1 MNNEL
6 NTRTPSDVEQTEAP
20 QTNTDA
26 AEALGLDAQPAVA
39 PARAGAQSPL
49 AHNGQ
54 SDMDAQDAHREYLQE
69 ARLLV
74 DRQTDA
80 LFAEVERA
88 LAAASS
94 GATGGQQAQTQRGEH
109 TLTVTSGTRSVEFAV
124 EAITDLPEGAER
136 AHDFETGQARCTVR
150 AVDGSTDVW
159 VLHRLGVGA
168 SSPTYTWMRFRSETP
183 IQHEE
188 IVAVLQPLFK

>member
-6 NTRTPSDVEQTEAP
+6 NTRTPDDVAQTEAP
-20 QTNTDA
+20 MANTDA
-26 AEALGLDAQPAVA
+26 AESLGLDAQPAVA
-39 PARAGAQSPL
+39 PARAGVQSPL
-49 AHNGQ
+49 AHNAQ

-69 ARLLV
+69 ARLLI

-88 LAAASS
+88 LAATS
-94 GATGGQQAQTQRGEH
+94 GQQAQTQRGEH
-109 TLTVTSGTRSVEFAV
+109 TLTVTCGDRSVEFAV

-150 AVDGSTDVW
+150 GADGSTDVW

-188 IVAVLQPLFK
+188 IVAVLQPLFQ